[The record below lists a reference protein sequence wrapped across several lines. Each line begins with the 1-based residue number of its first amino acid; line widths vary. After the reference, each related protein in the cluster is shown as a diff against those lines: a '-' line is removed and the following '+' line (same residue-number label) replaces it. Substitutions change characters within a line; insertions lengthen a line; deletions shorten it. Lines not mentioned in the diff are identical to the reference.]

1 MNVTFEHPTI
11 IFDNKI
17 AEVIIEF
24 VNHILYADSEETLRQ
39 IVADFA
45 DKYDL
50 DRYFVYGY
58 GSHHLWLKQRKI
70 TNPDI
75 TFEYRILIVEYYK
88 PRYYDNENDSQ
99 RSKHN
104 HYSRH

>member
-1 MNVTFEHPTI
+1 MAQVINPPIMNVTFEHPTI

-58 GSHHLWLKQRKI
+58 GSHHLCTYSGRYPFTFSGDIRSHSRWLMA
-70 TNPDI
+70 
-75 TFEYRILIVEYYK
+75 
-88 PRYYDNENDSQ
+88 
-99 RSKHN
+99 RS
-104 HYSRH
+104 